1 MLEEADLV
9 FWEDPRLRSD
19 LSFPMYV
26 TRHDVPRLSGV
37 PLTGPRPSV
46 GEDGA
51 RCVGADMVELLLP
64 LYMPERSGGAVG
76 GRGG

>member
-9 FWEDPRLRSD
+9 FWEDPRLRLD
-19 LSFPMYV
+19 LPFPTYV
-26 TRHDVPRLSGV
+26 TRHDVPS
-37 PLTGPRPSV
+37 LTGPRPSV

-51 RCVGADMVELLLP
+51 RCVGVDTVELL